1 MQKINGLSDYVVA
14 LSQEVPEVVQSKS
27 VLDVECTENSFVQKE
42 IDKDAVNPELITW
55 LNSLGLEIK
64 LAEMFYCMP
73 GSKVPDHFDDIEPE
87 GCCKLIWTYG
97 SSSVPLV
104 WYSVYDQDKVVYE
117 NNSIG
122 GYYLTCESDNYQ
134 FAESSIIKNPSLI
147 RVDKL
152 HGVENNTDEPWC
164 AVTLV
169 LKETDRNE
177 HRANWKQLIEK
188 LPIESDNG

>member
-1 MQKINGLSDYVVA
+1 MQESNGPSDYVVA
-14 LSQEVPEVVQSKS
+14 LSQEIPEALQSNS
-27 VLDVECTENSFVQKE
+27 ALEVECAKNSFVQKE
-42 IDKDAVNPELITW
+42 IDKDVVNPELVTW
-55 LNSLGLEIK
+55 LSNLGLEIK

-97 SSSVPLV
+97 SNSVPLL
-104 WYSVYDQDKVVYE
+104 WYGVYDQDNVVRK

-122 GYYLTCESDNYQ
+122 GYYLTCDPDNYY
-134 FAESSIIKNPSLI
+134 FAESTIIKNPSLI

-152 HGVENNTDEPWC
+152 HGVTNNSNEPWC

-169 LKETDRNE
+169 LKETNSNE
-177 HRANWKQLIEK
+177 HRVNWAQLIEK
-188 LPIESDNG
+188 LPIENENG